1 MDSPQIL
8 SIQILIISWPWASL
22 ESRSQNI
29 VTTKRYWSDK
39 FICSFQKRRGKFA
52 GVFYQRGFLSKEEI
66 EYFSFLLKSVTYLF
80 QWFKGSFF
88 VIQNHL
94 QSWQIGVFAGHWINQ
109 ILISRSSIFVYYFQ
123 LSNSVFSEI
132 FNFVKYSGVFVFF
145 RLFYAFHFSLKWSAL
160 CIFFVFL

>member
-8 SIQILIISWPWASL
+8 SIRILIISWPWALL
-22 ESRSQNI
+22 ESRFQNI

-80 QWFKGSFF
+80 QWFKGGIQGSFF

-123 LSNSVFSEI
+123 LSNSVFLET
-132 FNFVKYSGVFVFF
+132 FNSVKYSLFSFAFF
-145 RLFYAFHFSLKWSAL
+145 MHF
-160 CIFFVFL
+160 IFL